1 VCITVDIGLYG
12 AAEPIR
18 LKVFV
23 MMMMMMMMMMSP
35 CSDRA
40 LTSVSQ

>member
-23 MMMMMMMMMMSP
+23 MMMMMMMMMSP